1 MPTSSTS
8 LTESWWQIPLLACL
22 PALFFLLVFAALI
35 YFGRG
40 RRNITFDL
48 SGLGITLRIG
58 SVDRMEQE
66 KQIVVDAQNSEHLP
80 LPADEQSKRA

>member
-1 MPTSSTS
+1 MPTSSVS
-8 LTESWWQIPLLACL
+8 ITEGWWHIPLLACL
-22 PALFFLLVFAALI
+22 PALFFLLVFASLI

-66 KQIVVDAQNSEHLP
+66 KQVIMEAQSSGHIP
-80 LPADEQSKRA
+80 LPKEENKTT

>member
-1 MPTSSTS
+1 MPNSTN
-8 LTESWWQIPLLACL
+8 LAESWWQIPLLACL

-66 KQIVVDAQNSEHLP
+66 KQVVIEAQNSGHIP
-80 LPADEQSKRA
+80 LSKE